1 MFKAARVRAALQ
13 VANPSSSSCLSWF
26 KISGVL
32 NYIWL
37 ALVLLAVAIGGW
49 NAQLKEVTNGALDG
63 AKTAVTIAIGLWG
76 VMALWLGV
84 MRLAERAGLVQRI
97 AYGLRPLMRRLF
109 PEVPPDHPAM
119 GSMLM
124 NMAANM
130 LGLGNAATPLGL
142 RAMRDLESLNP
153 RPGIA
158 SNAMC
163 TFLAINTS
171 SVQLIPATAIA
182 ILAAAG
188 SARPTVI
195 VGTAFFATLCA
206 ATVAVVSAK
215 FFERLSFFKPRREGR
230 DGPPGRSEP
239 EWRSRTSQRDV
250 PTTEKAASFDDET
263 LGTPPLSRPAPW
275 GMIVLALLGV
285 FFLMLFLRM
294 VMPEV
299 FRLPLPADPTLQH
312 PFPRM
317 VNALSILAIPFLLS
331 FFPVY
336 AAARGIK
343 VYDEFVE
350 GAKESFNVILRII
363 PFLVTMLVA
372 IGMFKGAGGIDLLTK
387 LLSPILTPLHF
398 PPDLLPMALMRPLSG
413 SATLALLTDIVHRL
427 GPDNIISLTAATIY
441 GSTETTFYVA
451 AVYFGSVGIKQTR
464 HAIPAG
470 LLADLTGVIASVIIC
485 RAVL

>member
-1 MFKAARVRAALQ
+1 M
-13 VANPSSSSCLSWF
+13 
-26 KISGVL
+26 L

-49 NAQLKEVTNGALDG
+49 NDRLKDVTDGAFDG
-63 AKTAVTIAIGLWG
+63 AKTAVTIALGLIG

-97 AYGLRPLMRRLF
+97 ARALRPVMRRLF
-109 PEVPPDHPAM
+109 PDVPADHPAM

-142 RAMRDLESLNP
+142 RAMRDLETLNP
-153 RPGIA
+153 HPGA
-158 SNAMC
+158 ATNAMC

-171 SVQLIPATAIA
+171 SVQLIPTTAIA
-182 ILAAAG
+182 ILVAAG
-188 SARPTVI
+188 SHRPTAI
-195 VGTAFFATLCA
+195 VGTALLATLCA
-206 ATVAVVSAK
+206 ASVAIISVKLLEKLPWFQVRKKESGEKAETETVAPALAEEISLGEK
-215 FFERLSFFKPRREGR
+215 KPV
-230 DGPPGRSEP
+230 PL
-239 EWRSRTSQRDV
+239 WRS
-250 PTTEKAASFDDET
+250 
-263 LGTPPLSRPAPW
+263 
-275 GMIVLALLGV
+275 MILVVLVV
-285 FFLMLFLRM
+285 FFAVLFLRM
-294 VMPEV
+294 VFPQL
-299 FRLPLPADPTLQH
+299 FNLPADAASANQNA
-312 PFPRM
+312 FVRS

-331 FFPVY
+331 FFPLY
-336 AAARGIK
+336 AAVRGIK

-350 GAKESFNVILRII
+350 GAKEGFGVILKII

-372 IGMFKGAGGIDLLTK
+372 INMFKGAGGIDMLTRA
-387 LLSPILTPLHF
+387 LAPILGPLQF
-398 PPDLLPMALMRPLSG
+398 PPDLLPIALMRPLSG
-413 SATLALLTDIVHRL
+413 GATLALFTDVVHRL
-427 GPDNIISLTAATIY
+427 GPDNIVSLMAATVY

-470 LLADLTGVIASVIIC
+470 LLADATGVIASVIIC

>member
-1 MFKAARVRAALQ
+1 M
-13 VANPSSSSCLSWF
+13 
-26 KISGVL
+26 L

-49 NAQLKEVTNGALDG
+49 NDRLKDVTDGAFDG
-63 AKTAVTIAIGLWG
+63 AKTAVTIALGLIG

-97 AYGLRPLMRRLF
+97 ARALRPIMRRLF
-109 PEVPPDHPAM
+109 PDVPADHPAM

-142 RAMRDLESLNP
+142 RAMRDLETLNP

-158 SNAMC
+158 TNAMC

-171 SVQLIPATAIA
+171 SVQLIPTTAIA
-182 ILAAAG
+182 ILVAAG
-188 SARPTVI
+188 SHRPTAI
-195 VGTAFFATLCA
+195 VGTALLATLCA
-206 ATVAVVSAK
+206 ASVAIISVKLLEKLPWFRVKTNESVRK
-215 FFERLSFFKPRREGR
+215 T
-230 DGPPGRSEP
+230 EP
-239 EWRSRTSQRDV
+239 EAIAPAAAEEISLAEKKPVPLWRS
-250 PTTEKAASFDDET
+250 
-263 LGTPPLSRPAPW
+263 
-275 GMIVLALLGV
+275 MILVVLV
-285 FFLMLFLRM
+285 MFFAVLFLRM
-294 VMPEV
+294 VFPQL
-299 FRLPLPADPTLQH
+299 FNLPADAITANQNT
-312 PFPRM
+312 FVRC

-331 FFPVY
+331 FFPLY
-336 AAARGIK
+336 AAVRGIK

-350 GAKESFNVILRII
+350 GAKEGFGVILKII

-372 IGMFKGAGGIDLLTK
+372 INMFKGAGGIDMLARALA
-387 LLSPILTPLHF
+387 PILGPLQF
-398 PPDLLPMALMRPLSG
+398 PPDLLPIALMRPLSG
-413 SATLALLTDIVHRL
+413 GATLALFTDVVHRL
-427 GPDNIISLTAATIY
+427 GPDNIVSLMAATVY

-470 LLADLTGVIASVIIC
+470 LLADATGVIASVIIC